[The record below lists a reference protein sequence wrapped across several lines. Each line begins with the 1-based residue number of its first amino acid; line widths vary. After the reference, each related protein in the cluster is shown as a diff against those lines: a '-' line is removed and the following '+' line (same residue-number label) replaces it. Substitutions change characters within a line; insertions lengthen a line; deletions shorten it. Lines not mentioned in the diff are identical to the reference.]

1 MTMSAS
7 KKSPDQ
13 IGLLAVGMVAEERL
27 RQVNKGYSRAHDD
40 DHESE
45 ELAAA
50 AAFYLLPSWMNQ
62 DVCTNDGNEGLN
74 IGTLRTIVG
83 LGAWI
88 DILREDDNPDDDL
101 ELRIQNV
108 ARGCALGLAE
118 LERLLRM
125 RKGGR

>member
-1 MTMSAS
+1 MSAS

-13 IGLLAVGMVAEERL
+13 LAMLAVGMVAEERL
-27 RQVNKGYSRAHDD
+27 RQVNKGYSRSHDD
-40 DHESE
+40 DHENE

-62 DVCTNDGNEGLN
+62 DVCTANGGERLVIESLQNLVGAAAWNDISRDE
-74 IGTLRTIVG
+74 
-83 LGAWI
+83 
-88 DILREDDNPDDDL
+88 DNPDDDL

-108 ARGCALGLAE
+108 VRGCALGLAE

>member
-1 MTMSAS
+1 MSAS

-13 IGLLAVGMVAEERL
+13 IGLLAVGMVAEERM
-27 RQVNKGYSRAHDD
+27 RQIGKGYSRSHDD
-40 DHESE
+40 DHENE

-50 AAFYLLPSWMNQ
+50 AAFYLLPSWMDQ
-62 DVCTNDGNEGLN
+62 DACTNDGNEGLD

-83 LGAWI
+83 RGAWI
-88 DILREDDNPDDDL
+88 DIFREDDNPDDDL

-108 ARGCALGLAE
+108 VRGCALGLAE
-118 LERLLRM
+118 LERLMRM

>member
-1 MTMSAS
+1 MSAS

-27 RQVNKGYSRAHDD
+27 RQVNRGYSRAHDD
-40 DHESE
+40 DHGSE

-62 DVCTNDGNEGLN
+62 DVCTANGGERLVIESLQNLVATAAWNDISRDE
-74 IGTLRTIVG
+74 
-83 LGAWI
+83 
-88 DILREDDNPDDDL
+88 DNPDDDL

-108 ARGCALGLAE
+108 VRGCALGLAE

>member
-1 MTMSAS
+1 M
-7 KKSPDQ
+7 
-13 IGLLAVGMVAEERL
+13 LAVGMVAEERL

-40 DHESE
+40 DHANE

-50 AAFYLLPSWMNQ
+50 AAFYLLPSWMNP
-62 DVCTNDGNEGLN
+62 DVCTYNGNEGLN
-74 IGTLRTIVG
+74 LESLQDMVG
-83 LGAWI
+83 AAAWN
-88 DILREDDNPDDDL
+88 DISRDEDNPDDDL

-108 ARGCALGLAE
+108 VRGCALGLAE

>member
-1 MTMSAS
+1 MSAS

-13 IGLLAVGMVAEERL
+13 LAMLAVGMVAEERL

-40 DHESE
+40 DHANE

-50 AAFYLLPSWMNQ
+50 AAFYLLPSWMNP
-62 DVCTNDGNEGLN
+62 DVCTYNGNEGLN
-74 IGTLRTIVG
+74 LESLQDMVG
-83 LGAWI
+83 AAAWN
-88 DILREDDNPDDDL
+88 DISRDEDNPDDDL

-108 ARGCALGLAE
+108 VRGCALGLAE